1 MLSPP
6 GTPIRRTRAGEMGSM
21 VAGSAMEE
29 RSDAPRSKRGAS
41 DDEPIDGD
49 NGSDDPDGTTVF
61 RDATFATF
69 STSGANVEELLR
81 IDQFLLP
88 R

>member
-1 MLSPP
+1 
-6 GTPIRRTRAGEMGSM
+6 MGSM

-49 NGSDDPDGTTVF
+49 NGGDGSDDPDGTTVF